1 MKVFKYVT
9 QYAAY
14 YLACLPND
22 SSSVRLYM
30 GGLIS
35 GSNIDVECYVHQC
48 GIFFF
53 LNPSGT
59 PADSESTF
67 TCGNTHLP
75 RLSLLEAA

>member
-1 MKVFKYVT
+1 MKVLKYVT

-14 YLACLPND
+14 YLACLSND

-35 GSNIDVECYVHQC
+35 GSNIDGESYVHQC
-48 GIFFF
+48 GICFF
-53 LNPSGT
+53 LNP
-59 PADSESTF
+59 SESTF

-75 RLSLLEAA
+75 GLSLLEAA